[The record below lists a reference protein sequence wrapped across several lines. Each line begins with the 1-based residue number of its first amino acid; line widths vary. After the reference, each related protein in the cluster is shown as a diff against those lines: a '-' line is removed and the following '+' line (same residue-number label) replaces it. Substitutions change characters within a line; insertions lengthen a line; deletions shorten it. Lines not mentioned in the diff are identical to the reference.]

1 MIRDARPLAQITAE
15 AMKILYR
22 EIGIVDTLRFLD
34 QYTGG
39 YGDYTAQREE
49 LFSEMTLGSIVSEI
63 KEGRKPGR
71 FKPGGRAQHKRT
83 TSNKRNRKPQTGR
96 QKSAGPSGQRRNRG

>member
-22 EIGIVDTLRFLD
+22 EIGIVDTLRFIN
-34 QYTGG
+34 QYTAG

-49 LFSEMTLGSIVSEI
+49 LFAGMTLDNIVSEI
-63 KEGRKPGR
+63 KESRKRSRLGHR
-71 FKPGGRAQHKRT
+71 KKAQHKKTASGQWIRR
-83 TSNKRNRKPQTGR
+83 SQTGR
-96 QKSAGPSGQRRNRG
+96 QKST

>member
-22 EIGIVDTLRFLD
+22 EIGIVDTLRFIN
-34 QYTGG
+34 QYTAG

-49 LFSEMTLGSIVSEI
+49 LFAGMTLDSIVSEI
-63 KEGRKPGR
+63 KESREHDRPGHRKG
-71 FKPGGRAQHKRT
+71 AQHKQT
-83 TSNKRNRKPQTGR
+83 ASGKQIRKPRTGR
-96 QKSAGPSGQRRNRG
+96 RKST